1 MKIKKKR
8 PGMAHLKK
16 VLNIRGKYTTKLIQ
30 LPTSCGHLISDHNRL
45 ENCLEHGTRSFIRL
59 ATGVT

>member
-1 MKIKKKR
+1 
-8 PGMAHLKK
+8 MAHLKK
-16 VLNIRGKYTTKLIQ
+16 VLNIRRNYPTKLIQ

>member
-1 MKIKKKR
+1 
-8 PGMAHLKK
+8 MAHLKK
-16 VLNIRGKYTTKLIQ
+16 VLIIRRNYPTKLIQ